1 MFQGDAGKLL
11 QPDCGEQ
18 VFRQW
23 RGLCRSKCLPYWIDC
38 RNRAYTLVPNRS
50 L

>member
-18 VFRQW
+18 VFRQ
-23 RGLCRSKCLPYWIDC
+23 
-38 RNRAYTLVPNRS
+38 
-50 L
+50 